1 MSESD
6 NKQKNM
12 NLFES
17 NIDNDTTVDYKPKN
31 INDAFEG
38 KFLECKSEKNKKSS
52 MNKYL

>member
-1 MSESD
+1 MTQLWTI
-6 NKQKNM
+6 NQ
-12 NLFES
+12 
-17 NIDNDTTVDYKPKN
+17 N